1 MSDTSIFTS
10 PKIAIEMEKVFGNDA
25 KKVKVDIKFRREVGN
40 FILKVD
46 RVHNEARKSKQTFK

>member
-10 PKIAIEMEKVFGNDA
+10 PKIAIEMEKAFGNDA
-25 KKVKVDIKFRREVGN
+25 KKVNVDIKFRREVGS

-46 RVHNEARKSKQTFK
+46 RAHNEAKRSKQTFK

>member
-1 MSDTSIFTS
+1 MSDTSTFTS
-10 PKIAIEMEKVFGNDA
+10 PKIANEMEKVFGNDA
-25 KKVKVDIKFRREVGN
+25 KKVNVDIKFRREVGN